1 MEIDFERLEAGQ
13 SSRESGKGRSN
24 REMSEHMVDFIANLA
39 GEPNASLARSFSDLR
54 GGVNPR
60 SNRWAI
66 AELAG

>member
-1 MEIDFERLEAGQ
+1 MFGRTAG
-13 SSRESGKGRSN
+13 GRSN

-54 GGVNPR
+54 EGLIHVLTDGQF
-60 SNRWAI
+60 